1 MQYLALIFQRYFP
14 KLANV
19 WEMKYLSLF
28 PYSICALYCNLDIN
42 FCIQSHPFVGKC
54 DWKGELKNV
63 YLFNVTKN
71 IILEHK
77 QERHQL

>member
-1 MQYLALIFQRYFP
+1 
-14 KLANV
+14 
-19 WEMKYLSLF
+19 MKYRTLY
-28 PYSICALYCNLDIN
+28 PYSIWALYCNLDIN
-42 FCIQSHPFVGKC
+42 SCIQSHPFVGIRG
-54 DWKGELKNV
+54 WKQELKNV